1 MTHASTFSQLPASPE
16 IINSTAVSIMPTAQ
30 PPTHQYV
37 RSRQRHASTFGFQQ
51 CACLQDPISSDG
63 KKLHHQTGSHS
74 AELSGGCTRAPQES
88 FSRKLA
94 AVSVQLAVSH
104 AHGGQRGW
112 EMQSSNYAQS
122 APCRK
127 SFSLPVL
134 LKVHLRGQQLKNSD
148 PPRLAAP
155 CLKTARKTNLRNRI
169 FFKRASPKTSGDKN
183 WFGQAAGMRG
193 DLLARLE
200 NNHIE
205 LINLR
210 NCAIWQ
216 PCSAGEH
223 DRHNDIIAL

>member
-1 MTHASTFSQLPASPE
+1 MCLPAGPNQLRWQEAAPPDRLTLSSAVWGMHKGATRILQQKAGSSP
-16 IINSTAVSIMPTAQ
+16 
-30 PPTHQYV
+30 
-37 RSRQRHASTFGFQQ
+37 
-51 CACLQDPISSDG
+51 L
-63 KKLHHQTGSHS
+63 
-74 AELSGGCTRAPQES
+74 
-88 FSRKLA
+88 
-94 AVSVQLAVSH
+94 VQLAVSH

-127 SFSLPVL
+127 SFSIPLL
-134 LKVHLRGQQLKNSD
+134 LKVHLRSQQLKNSD

-155 CLKTARKTNLRNRI
+155 CLNTARKTNLRNRI

>member
-1 MTHASTFSQLPASPE
+1 
-16 IINSTAVSIMPTAQ
+16 MPPLLAFNNVLACRTQSAQ
-30 PPTHQYV
+30 MA
-37 RSRQRHASTFGFQQ
+37 RSCTTRQAHTQQSCLGDAQGRHKN
-51 CACLQDPISSDG
+51 P
-63 KKLHHQTGSHS
+63 S
-74 AELSGGCTRAPQES
+74 AESWQQSL
-88 FSRKLA
+88 
-94 AVSVQLAVSH
+94 VQLAVSH

-134 LKVHLRGQQLKNSD
+134 LKVHLKGQQLKNSD

-169 FFKRASPKTSGDKN
+169 FFTSPKTSGDKN